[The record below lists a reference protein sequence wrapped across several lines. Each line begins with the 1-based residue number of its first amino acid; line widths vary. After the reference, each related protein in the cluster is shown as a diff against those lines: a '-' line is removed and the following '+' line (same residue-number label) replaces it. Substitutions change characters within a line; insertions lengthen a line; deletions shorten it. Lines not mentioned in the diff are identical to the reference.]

1 MIANSSEHQGMIP
14 GKTDYQFS
22 FSTTDFIKRF
32 GATQNK
38 ELKFKGHFSAL
49 RKKKK
54 KKNHHNLAFS
64 PDLVNSFP
72 LGFFGGSI
80 RHLWFDIFVKHIQRN

>member
-1 MIANSSEHQGMIP
+1 MIGNSSEHQGMIP

-22 FSTTDFIKRF
+22 FSTTDFMKRF
-32 GATQNK
+32 GAAQKK

-54 KKNHHNLAFS
+54 TILAFLPYS
-64 PDLVNSFP
+64 Q
-72 LGFFGGSI
+72 GI
-80 RHLWFDIFVKHIQRN
+80 

>member
-1 MIANSSEHQGMIP
+1 MIGNSSEHQGMIP

-22 FSTTDFIKRF
+22 FSTTDFMKRF

-54 KKNHHNLAFS
+54 S
-64 PDLVNSFP
+64 S
-72 LGFFGGSI
+72 
-80 RHLWFDIFVKHIQRN
+80 

>member
-1 MIANSSEHQGMIP
+1 MIGNSSEHQGMIP

-22 FSTTDFIKRF
+22 FSTTDFMKRF
-32 GATQNK
+32 GATQKK

-54 KKNHHNLAFS
+54 HHNFS
-64 PDLVNSFP
+64 VLTI
-72 LGFFGGSI
+72 FGKLISAM
-80 RHLWFDIFVKHIQRN
+80 IFRRLHKASMV

>member
-1 MIANSSEHQGMIP
+1 MIGNSSEHQGMIP

-22 FSTTDFIKRF
+22 FSTTDFMKRF
-32 GATQNK
+32 GATQKK
-38 ELKFKGHFSAL
+38 ELKFKSHFSAL
-49 RKKKK
+49 RKKK
-54 KKNHHNLAFS
+54 NIIILAFL
-64 PDLVNSFP
+64 PYLVNSFP

>member
-54 KKNHHNLAFS
+54 KNHHHFS
-64 PDLVNSFP
+64 VLTR
-72 LGFFGGSI
+72 FGKLISA
-80 RHLWFDIFVKHIQRN
+80 RIFRRLYKASMV

>member
-38 ELKFKGHFSAL
+38 ELRFKGHFSAL
-49 RKKKK
+49 RQKKK
-54 KKNHHNLAFS
+54 S
-64 PDLVNSFP
+64 S
-72 LGFFGGSI
+72 
-80 RHLWFDIFVKHIQRN
+80 